1 VRNLRGAL
9 HQIADLIADAIE
21 ADAREERVKQRRP
34 VPRRGQRPVGES
46 SPADRKAAEKFLED
60 LRKTGS

>member
-21 ADAREERVKQRRP
+21 ADEREARVHERRRP
-34 VPRRGQRPVGES
+34 ARRGQRPVGES
-46 SPADRKAAEKFLED
+46 EPNDRKAAEEFVAA
-60 LRKTGS
+60 LRTGT